1 METTLVWKYGTR
13 ILYGN
18 HVVWIYDSE
27 YGCYDVFVWILVVPF
42 LKV

>member
-1 METTLVWKYGTR
+1 METTLVMKYGTR

-18 HVVWIYDSE
+18 HVVWIYDFE
-27 YGCYDVFVWILVVPF
+27 YGCYDVFILVVPF